1 MTFTQFT
8 GLKNKRIGKGNKLCS
23 RQLEHSIKGKK
34 NMNYI
39 TAPLRALTSIF
50 KTLTLFFLVIKLLE
64 NFSMSGIRLKDLDK
78 EQELKNG

>member
-1 MTFTQFT
+1 
-8 GLKNKRIGKGNKLCS
+8 
-23 RQLEHSIKGKK
+23 
-34 NMNYI
+34 MNYI